1 MSISIIVDR
10 KSSSKCFTIIPNHI
24 INDKNLSLKAKGLI
38 SALLSL
44 PPGYE
49 YLSVERLAAKYK
61 TGTTAIRSGLQELKD
76 AGYLEIEQKYDAHG
90 HYAGYE
96 WRLSDHPKQS
106 QIPENRTESP
116 YTENPHSDY
125 PLSENP
131 RHINTNKTKKRNSE
145 KTTTSPSSHPAPP
158 LQELRLKAP
167 MLAETREQVFKALNQ
182 VAPADQQRMLD
193 ELSDAIKAGTINTT
207 AIRWFHGVIKRYQEG
222 TYNFKPQPPQLVL
235 QQFTQTLPSA
245 PQQAIQS
252 APTSVTADGGH
263 DLGNTSLSR
272 LPRGTRAL
280 RSSSA
285 RKLSSDEWQLGQ
297 SE

>member
-96 WRLSDHPKQS
+96 WRLSDYRKQS
-106 QIPENRTESP
+106 QLPEISTESP

-131 RHINTNKTKKRNSE
+131 RLINTNKTKKQKNE
-145 KTTTSPSSHPAPP
+145 KTTTPQSSQPTPP

-167 MLAETREQVFKALNQ
+167 MLTETREQVFKALNQ

-193 ELSDAIKAGTINTT
+193 ELSDAIKAGTIKTT
-207 AIRWFHGVIKRYQEG
+207 AIRWFHGAIKKYQEG
-222 TYNFKPQPPQLVL
+222 AYNFKPLPPQPIL

-245 PQQAIQS
+245 SQEAIQN
-252 APTSVTADGGH
+252 APPSVNADRDR
-263 DLGNTSLSR
+263 DLGNAHLTR
-272 LPRGTRAL
+272 LLKGGRSS

-285 RKLSSDEWQLGQ
+285 CELSNDGWPLGQ
-297 SE
+297 D